1 MVNLFIRLYI
11 GDILLQD
18 CIWRKQSLL
27 VSLGKKKKKPN
38 SGKLSYLSYNSKAK
52 DTS

>member
-27 VSLGKKKKKPN
+27 VSLGKKKKKTQQREAE
-38 SGKLSYLSYNSKAK
+38 LSII
-52 DTS
+52 